1 MLQPQAMCRVEL
13 VVPDQK
19 VIPVTEA
26 IANLGV
32 FHQVDA
38 SYMKSQDTIHT
49 AGYWQE
55 QITAFTTLERK
66 IVDLMQA
73 LDIHEDELLPSK
85 EVHSAPPDIV
95 RIDFEKLE
103 KETRGC
109 IRELES
115 ERQKLDQY
123 RDYVQH
129 LEPLRDLTVEIET
142 LRSLHYVYLL
152 LGTMPTHKVN
162 RLKTSL
168 SRIPS
173 VMLVLRRDE
182 NRTVLALFGNQQDAE
197 VLERAARSA
206 YFNRID
212 LPDIYSGT
220 PADTLRTLDDEIERT
235 QQRIHEC
242 ESEIDKLHHIHLDQ
256 FRTMLWQVRAGR
268 AMANTILRFGHL
280 HYTYLIYGWVP
291 KHQVEHL
298 RKKLERVSK
307 EILIEVRDPDPQE
320 TEHEVPTT
328 IHSPRL
334 LNGFQQL
341 VTTYGTPRYK
351 ELDPTPL
358 LAITFPLIFGIM
370 FGDVGHGLVL
380 SLVGFLISS
389 GRIHSLRNMQG
400 LGSIIAIC
408 GFTSILAGFLYGS
421 IFGFEN
427 ILSPI
432 WLRPLDN
439 ITEILLVTVGLG
451 ILLLSVGFLSNLVNA
466 YRMRDW
472 GRLLFGAN
480 GLAGITLYWSLIG
493 LIASFF
499 ITGFP
504 LPTLI
509 MTATGL
515 LGATGV
521 ALSEPLGRMLQ
532 HQHKLLPEGIG
543 AYLAQTIFELFETV
557 ISFLSNS
564 LSYVRMGAF
573 AVAHGGLSAVVFII
587 AGLLGSSHSI
597 GYWLVMVIGNLVI
610 IGFEGFIVGIQTVR
624 LEYYEFFGK
633 FFTGGGKVFH
643 PLAAIEDAKSRIAAS

>member
-38 SYMKSQDTIHT
+38 SYMKSQDTTHP
-49 AGYWQE
+49 AGYWQD
-55 QITAFTTLERK
+55 QIAAFTTLERK
-66 IVDLMQA
+66 ILDLMQA
-73 LDIHEDELLPSK
+73 LDIREDELPPSK

-95 RIDFEKLE
+95 RIDLEKLE
-103 KETRGC
+103 QETQVY
-109 IRELES
+109 IQELEQ

-129 LEPLRDLTVEIET
+129 LEPLRDLAVDMET
-142 LRSLHYVYLL
+142 LRSLRYVFLL
-152 LGTMPTHKVN
+152 LGTIPTHKVN
-162 RLKTSL
+162 RLETSL

-182 NRTVLALFGNQQDAE
+182 NMTVLALFGNQQDAE
-197 VLERAARSA
+197 ILERAARSA

-212 LPDIYSGT
+212 LPDLYNGT
-220 PADTLRTLDDEIERT
+220 PADTLRTLDEEIERA

-242 ESEIDKLHHIHLDQ
+242 ETEIKKLHQIHLDQ
-256 FRTMLWQVRAGR
+256 FRAMLWQVRAGR
-268 AMANTILRFGHL
+268 AIANAILRFGHL

-291 KHQVEHL
+291 KQQVERL
-298 RKKLERVSK
+298 RKRLERVSK
-307 EILIEVRDPDPQE
+307 EILIEVRDPDRQE
-320 TEHEVPTT
+320 TEDEVPTT
-328 IHSPRL
+328 IRSPRF

-380 SLVGFLISS
+380 SLLGFLISS
-389 GRIHSLRNMQG
+389 GKVHSLRTMQG

-408 GFTSILAGFLYGS
+408 GLTSMLAGFLYGS
-421 IFGFEN
+421 VFGFEN

-432 WLRPLDN
+432 WLRPLEN
-439 ITEILLVTVGLG
+439 ITEILLATVGLG
-451 ILLLSVGFLSNLVNA
+451 IVLLNVGFLSNLLNA

-472 GRLLFGAN
+472 GRLLFSAN
-480 GLAGITLYWSLIG
+480 GLAGIMLYWSLMG

-499 ITGFP
+499 MTGFP
-504 LPTLI
+504 LSTSILA
-509 MTATGL
+509 ATGL
-515 LGATGV
+515 LGAAGV
-521 ALSEPLGRMLQ
+521 ALSEPLGRILQ
-532 HQHKLLPEGIG
+532 HQRTLMPEGIG
-543 AYLAQTIFELFETV
+543 AYLTQAIFELFETI
-557 ISFLSNS
+557 ISFVSNS

-587 AGLLGSSHSI
+587 AGLLGSSHSA
-597 GYWLVMVIGNLVI
+597 GYWLVMFIGNLVI

-633 FFTGGGKVFH
+633 FFTGGGKFFH
-643 PLAAIEDAKSRIAAS
+643 PLVAIEDVKSRGATS